1 LVAQLG
7 LTNLIVLEPDA
18 AVVAKKDEAGLRW
31 SWDPDG
37 CCEIRKVVP
46 LARAMAG
53 FDASITGRKGF
64 QSATRAGLPR
74 FEIDS
79 SDAAGRLK
87 INPLASWTKDA
98 LDAYFTVH
106 GLPRHP
112 LVDQGYLDRLRP
124 APARSRRA
132 KTRDRVAGKAGTRP
146 NAAFTCP
153 AATTATA
160 ANFRRATSRCS
171 RPFDPPP
178 PSGGWRPQAVG
189 GAGARNRKPSL
200 SYGSIRNLIAPAGL
214 IRTDALFKAGLSRL
228 PGKSNP

>member
-1 LVAQLG
+1 
-7 LTNLIVLEPDA
+7 
-18 AVVAKKDEAGLRW
+18 
-31 SWDPDG
+31 
-37 CCEIRKVVP
+37 
-46 LARAMAG
+46 MAG

-112 LVDQGYLDRLRP
+112 LVDQGYPRSAAPLHQQGRAGRRP
-124 APARSRRA
+124 AIGSLERLGQDRMRHSRARQQRQRQRRTSAGLRAGVLGRSILPAQRGVAAAGRR
-132 KTRDRVAGKAGTRP
+132 RG
-146 NAAFTCP
+146 
-153 AATTATA
+153 
-160 ANFRRATSRCS
+160 
-171 RPFDPPP
+171 
-178 PSGGWRPQAVG
+178 Q
-189 GAGARNRKPSL
+189 RNRKPSL
-200 SYGSIRNLIAPAGL
+200 SYGSTRNLIAPAGL

-228 PGKSNP
+228 PGKSYP